1 MDGECIIT
9 YDRQRSALLWGDTVG
24 SQFSRLY
31 LLTWSSSIWSRP
43 WVHVMQTH
51 WLTAHWLPYP
61 PFIDAM
67 ASKKDG
73 RKLSSLSKWPVNWVC
88 VNHKSSHIITLTLC
102 NRSFTRWSRNS
113 ISISDLLLL
122 SLHSKFPLEARSSK
136 TSLIP
141 STGSLLFIC
150 PLLNNSKSW
159 ADARSI
165 VVTEL
170 TYDKIKISNLKNK
183 NM

>member
-1 MDGECIIT
+1 MENALSLT
-9 YDRQRSALLWGDTVG
+9 TDRDLHYCEETQLAASTLVCSTHNTQLFT
-24 SQFSRLY
+24 FSRLY

-51 WLTAHWLPYP
+51 WLTAHWLPYH
-61 PFIDAM
+61 PFI
-67 ASKKDG
+67 
-73 RKLSSLSKWPVNWVC
+73 NWVC
-88 VNHKSSHIITLTLC
+88 VKHKSSHIITLTLC